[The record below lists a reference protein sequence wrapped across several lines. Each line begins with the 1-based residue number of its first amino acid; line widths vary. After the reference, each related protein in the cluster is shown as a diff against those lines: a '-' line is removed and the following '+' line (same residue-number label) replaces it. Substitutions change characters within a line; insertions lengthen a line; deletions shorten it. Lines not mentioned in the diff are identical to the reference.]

1 MAKQLIRITLTE
13 FMNYV
18 NKSGSAKI
26 TVVSQSKTRHEEV
39 YQTFK
44 DYWLK
49 LRENNK
55 KVHRNNL
62 PKEVLYEIIE
72 DVSDDKKDNYAEA
85 IDGYCKWWGKKKIA
99 WITPPRKT
107 WAIGDIRIELNPELG
122 LIFNGQVHFIK
133 LFTTAN
139 DALDKRH
146 ADLILALMVKEL
158 KEKVPDESVF
168 CVLDIKRGKLYNYS
182 NANKNLYTLL
192 KAEAQSFEA
201 MWKEI

>member
-1 MAKQLIRITLTE
+1 MAKELIRITLTE

-49 LRENNK
+49 LRESIK
-55 KVHRNNL
+55 RVHRNNL
-62 PKEVLYEIIE
+62 SKDVLYGIID
-72 DVSDDKKDNYAEA
+72 DVSDDKKENYAEA
-85 IDGYCKWWGKKKIA
+85 IEGYCKWWGKKKIT

-107 WAIGDIRIELNPELG
+107 WAVGDIRIELNPELG
-122 LIFNGQVHFIK
+122 LVHNGQTHFIK

-146 ADLILALMVKEL
+146 ADLILALMEKEL
-158 KEKVPDESVF
+158 REKVADDAVF
-168 CVLDIKRGKLYNYS
+168 CVLDIKRGKLYEYKS
-182 NANKNLYTLL
+182 SGKNLYTLL
-192 KAEAQSFEA
+192 KVEAQGFET